1 METTNKILYKT
12 CKTCKES
19 KDLSRYRPYAKECKN
34 CTYSKDNK
42 KNSPMRLKKFYAN
55 HKQEMKEE
63 SLLNYY
69 KKIYNNNNL
78 SMHEVNL
85 FRIAL

>member
-1 METTNKILYKT
+1 METTNEILYRT

-19 KDLSRYRPYAKECKN
+19 KELSRYRPSARDCKKCANAKDAEKRILR
-34 CTYSKDNK
+34 K
-42 KNSPMRLKKFYAN
+42 REFYKR
-55 HKQEMKEE
+55 HREQLQEVN
-63 SLLNYY
+63 LLNYY

-85 FRIAL
+85 FRIAI

>member
-1 METTNKILYKT
+1 METTNEILYKT

-19 KDLSRYRPYAKECKN
+19 KELSRYRPSARHCKRCANAKDADKRIL
-34 CTYSKDNK
+34 SK
-42 KNSPMRLKKFYAN
+42 REFYKR
-55 HKQEMKEE
+55 HQEQLQEE
-63 SLLNYY
+63 NRLNYY